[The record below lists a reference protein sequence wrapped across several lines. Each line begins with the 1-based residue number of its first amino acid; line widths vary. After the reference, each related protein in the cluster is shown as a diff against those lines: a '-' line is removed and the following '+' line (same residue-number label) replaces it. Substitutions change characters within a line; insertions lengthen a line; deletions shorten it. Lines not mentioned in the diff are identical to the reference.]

1 MKQFLT
7 SCFALCT
14 PRFIIL
20 KVNEPATVLLNATV
34 WIQVHVA
41 DRWYQVQKYIVDN
54 ALCTLKYYKTIFS
67 SYVSFW
73 LQVH

>member
-20 KVNEPATVLLNATV
+20 KVNEPATVLLNATGGYM
-34 WIQVHVA
+34 WPI
-41 DRWYQVQKYIVDN
+41 DGTRYRNIDN
-54 ALCTLKYYKTIFS
+54 ALCTHTYIKIL
-67 SYVSFW
+67 
-73 LQVH
+73 

>member
-20 KVNEPATVLLNATV
+20 KVDEPATVLLM
-34 WIQVHVA
+34 
-41 DRWYQVQKYIVDN
+41 
-54 ALCTLKYYKTIFS
+54 
-67 SYVSFW
+67 
-73 LQVH
+73 LQVTDTCSR

>member
-20 KVNEPATVLLNATV
+20 KVDEPATVQVLLM
-34 WIQVHVA
+34 
-41 DRWYQVQKYIVDN
+41 
-54 ALCTLKYYKTIFS
+54 
-67 SYVSFW
+67 
-73 LQVH
+73 LQVDTCGR

>member
-20 KVNEPATVLLNATV
+20 KVNEPATVLLNATGGYM
-34 WIQVHVA
+34 WPI
-41 DRWYQVQKYIVDN
+41 DGTRYRNIVQIMLY
-54 ALCTLKYYKTIFS
+54 ALCTLK
-67 SYVSFW
+67 
-73 LQVH
+73 